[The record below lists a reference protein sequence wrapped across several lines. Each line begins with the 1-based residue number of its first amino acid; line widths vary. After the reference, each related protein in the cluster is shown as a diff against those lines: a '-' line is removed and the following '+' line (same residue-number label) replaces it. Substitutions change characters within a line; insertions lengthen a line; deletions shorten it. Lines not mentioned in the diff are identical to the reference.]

1 MSRDACCAG
10 VEDDQRAH
18 MCGGES
24 VISRYSVSTGV
35 PAVDSSTGFCGVSG
49 AWKIHAWD
57 FSIGNSRR
65 TTNTPSLN
73 QAIAQ
78 TMHAGSNIFGSEDA
92 NSCLLTS

>member
-24 VISRYSVSTGV
+24 VISRNSVSTGV
-35 PAVDSSTGFCGVSG
+35 PAVDSSTGFSGVSVV
-49 AWKIHAWD
+49 WKIHAWG
-57 FSIGNSRR
+57 FYIGNSRR

-78 TMHAGSNIFGSEDA
+78 TMHAGSNIFGSKDV